1 MTTITH
7 IRKNY
12 QITLPAPIRKRL
24 HCKIG
29 DIIELIAKDNF
40 IILKPKALIDKEQ
53 EWFWTEEWQKGE
65 REAQEDI
72 EKGRIKKSKGVDEL
86 IKNLDK

>member
-12 QITLPAPIRKRL
+12 QITLPAVIREKL

-29 DIIELIAKDNF
+29 DIIEFIVKDNF
-40 IILKPKALIDKEQ
+40 IILRPKILIDKDQ
-53 EWFWTEEWQKGE
+53 EWFWEEEWQKGE

-72 EKGRIKKSKGVDEL
+72 EKGRIKKFKNVKGL
-86 IKNLDK
+86 IKDLDK

>member
-24 HCKIG
+24 RCKIG
-29 DIIELIAKDNF
+29 DIIEIVLKDNS
-40 IILKPKALIDKEQ
+40 IIIKPKVLIDKEQ
-53 EWFWTEEWQKGE
+53 GWFWTGEWQKGE

-72 EKGRIKKSKGVDEL
+72 EKGRIKKFKSADHL
-86 IKNLDK
+86 IKALKK